1 MTTGVIKLKGALVS
15 CITTS
20 EEKRRNCSQS
30 KLQIMH
36 REGETDREVWGEG
49 GGLKQPCFL
58 QELLLIFFLL
68 NKVNVF

>member
-20 EEKRRNCSQS
+20 EEKRQNCSQS
-30 KLQIMH
+30 NLQIMQ
-36 REGETDREVWGEG
+36 REGETEVWGEG
-49 GGLKQPCFL
+49 GELKQPCFL
-58 QELLLIFFLL
+58 QELLLIFFLP

>member
-20 EEKRRNCSQS
+20 EEKRRNCSRS
-30 KLQIMH
+30 NLQIIH
-36 REGETDREVWGEG
+36 REGETEVWGEG

-58 QELLLIFFLL
+58 QELLLIFFLP